1 MAVLNSIL
9 RGQLKGRIGNNWFAH
24 AYDSKGR
31 PVTRTGTIN
40 SSPANPKT
48 VTQQEQRAR
57 FANAVKFY
65 QHATQNFFKFAFQ
78 DKKKNETDYNAFMRH
93 NLSRSCI
100 MSKGLVNSSLVPA
113 FGDEWLMSK
122 GSLNSIPNCRWTSKR
137 FLIDVPNTPDEEF
150 TIATLSLALVQQG
163 LADVGDIFTIV
174 SVSSDFELS
183 ELTGDI
189 DNTLPPAWGIWQFVV
204 SYSDNTLVDAMQ
216 HIGSNI
222 LGLQYDF
229 DNKNYCL
236 AAEDANKH
244 EDICHWACVI
254 RTQKSAS
261 GLKASST
268 VLQGNDY
275 VKAIVA
281 AINGSE
287 SLTNAVVS
295 WGAASSAILQG
306 GVAEGQVLVADGN
319 DYSDVTIDSVAGLTA
334 TPVAIQLTTTYRTVV
349 VKGTNLPNSQPTS
362 DNVSVAQIQDFEHVS
377 DTEISFS
384 LVQGGSTGTANIKY
398 AGKTI
403 INVTVSNSDSDA
415 SEADA

>member
-48 VTQQEQRAR
+48 VTQQEQRAK

-122 GSLNSIPNCRWTSKR
+122 GSLNNLNVTGWDKGNFI
-137 FLIDVPNTPDEEF
+137 IDWGSGLSEEY
-150 TIATLSLALVQQG
+150 TVAMLSLDLVSHGMAQ
-163 LADVGDIFTIV
+163 LGDIITIV
-174 SVSSDFELS
+174 GVTSDFTKAEL
-183 ELTGDI
+183 EGDI
-189 DNTLPPAWGIWQFVV
+189 SNMYPPSWCIWQFVL
-204 SYSDNTLVDAMQ
+204 SYADNTMLSDIQ
-216 HIGSNI
+216 KFGTC
-222 LGLQYDF
+222 GLTLKF
-229 DNKNYCL
+229 LPTPECYCL
-236 AAEDANKH
+236 EGSTSYNCAWAA
-244 EDICHWACVI
+244 II

-261 GLKASST
+261 GLKASTS
-268 VLQGNDY
+268 VLQGDDN

-306 GVAEGQVLVADGN
+306 GVAEGQVLVADDT
-319 DYSDVTIDSVAGLTA
+319 DYSDVTIDSVAGVTT
-334 TPVAIQLTTTYRTVV
+334 TPVAITLNTNARTVV
-349 VKGTNLPNSQPTS
+349 VKGTNLPSSQPTS
-362 DNVSVAQIQDFEHVS
+362 DNVSVAQIQDFEHDS

-384 LVQGGSTGTANIKY
+384 LVKGGSTGQATIKY

-403 INVTVSNSDSDA
+403 VNVTVSNSDSDA